1 MATAIC
7 RDWWKV
13 NGQHDHFT
21 FDLTKGSH
29 SMKALDAYRETPT
42 SRGEQLAGE
51 DRQHHFAKRA
61 GRFAATDAIKTVQN
75 IDALS
80 SRDLADVA
88 KSLGHGY
95 KGKSRRD
102 QGGDQGQV
110 GGVPDHIRL
119 GAHGV
124 AIQWTQEASNAKARE
139 ARRRD

>member
-1 MATAIC
+1 MATAIG

-42 SRGEQLAGE
+42 SSGEQLAGE

-61 GRFAATDAIKTVQN
+61 GRFAATDAIKTVQK

-95 KGKSRRD
+95 KGKSAAEIKAAIKAKL
-102 QGGDQGQV
+102 GGFLTTSGSV
-110 GGVPDHIRL
+110 RAV
-119 GAHGV
+119 
-124 AIQWTQEASNAKARE
+124 
-139 ARRRD
+139 